1 MSAVPCRFFDPPAV
15 PGPADE
21 LEEEEMQ
28 ELQTALEEDYEI
40 GWGGTVMNT
49 VHQVLLSFHSWR
61 GPGRATASV

>member
-1 MSAVPCRFFDPPAV
+1 M
-15 PGPADE
+15 DE

-40 GWGGTVMNT
+40 GWARTALNT
-49 VHQVLLSFHSWR
+49 LHPALLSCHSWR